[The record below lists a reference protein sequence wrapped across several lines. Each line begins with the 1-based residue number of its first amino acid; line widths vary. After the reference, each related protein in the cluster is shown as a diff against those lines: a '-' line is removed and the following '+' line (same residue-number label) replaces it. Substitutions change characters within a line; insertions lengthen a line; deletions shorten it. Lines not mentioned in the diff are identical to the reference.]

1 MFGSAKRKIQS
12 EFEREAMPHLDAL
25 YGTALRLTRNPKDAE
40 DLTQET
46 LLKAY
51 RFFHRFERGTNCK
64 AWLFKILHN
73 TFCNRYRKGQRDRA
87 LNEEVSHD
95 EGLDVLVSAEA
106 QSASRDPE
114 GVLVARLLSDEV
126 QRALDSVPET
136 FREAVILSDLQ
147 EFSYKEIADIMECP
161 VGTVMSRLFRGRRLL
176 QKALHDYAVEHGIG
190 REHAE
195 VVGAELAARATA
207 RLAAGEVAASAEAP
221 LDLDAYRRQRN
232 GNGAAGKKS

>member
-1 MFGSAKRKIQS
+1 MFGAATKVQA
-12 EFEREAMPHLDAL
+12 EFEREALPHFDAL

-40 DLTQET
+40 DLVQEA

-51 RFFHRFERGTNCK
+51 RFFHRFEHGTNCK

-73 TFCNRYRKGQRDRA
+73 TFCNRYRKSQRDRQ
-87 LNEEVSHD
+87 VTD
-95 EGLDVLVSAEA
+95 EASYEQGLDVLVSAEA

-114 GVLVARLLSDEV
+114 GALVSRLLSDEV

-176 QKALHDYAVEHGIG
+176 QKALHDYAVEHGIIAAAHSPETG
-190 REHAE
+190 AAE
-195 VVGAELAARATA
+195 T
-207 RLAAGEVAASAEAP
+207 
-221 LDLDAYRRQRN
+221 LDLEAFRRKR
-232 GNGAAGKKS
+232 AGQP